1 MLVLM
6 TPDPRPLTPDPCLLA
21 PMLTGLFADTHDH
34 LANIRLA
41 VERFNEAGCELV
53 LFAGDLV
60 STFAVPP
67 LRKLKCPFVGC
78 FGDNEGNK
86 VGLRAGFTMVGQIG
100 EPPVRYTAKDGTR
113 FILCHMQRQ
122 LRGEA
127 DDWDIALFGHTH
139 KPRVTQ
145 DDRGRLLINPGET
158 SGWTFGRPTIALLE
172 TATREVQIVDLAS
185 PANEGGPI
193 EQVATETMEKWRV

>member
-1 MLVLM
+1 MRV
-6 TPDPRPLTPDPCLLA
+6 
-21 PMLTGLFADTHDH
+21 GLFADTHDH

-41 VERFNEAGCELV
+41 VERFNEANCGLV

-86 VGLRAGFTMVGQIG
+86 IGLFAGFSLVGQIG
-100 EPPVRYTAKDGTR
+100 EPPVRYTVADGTR

-122 LRGEA
+122 LRGQP
-127 DDWDIALFGHTH
+127 DDWDIAVFGHTH
-139 KPRVTQ
+139 KPRIAR
-145 DDRGRLLINPGET
+145 DHAGRLLINPGET
-158 SGWTFGRPTIALLE
+158 SGWTFGQPTVVLLD
-172 TATREVQIVDLAS
+172 TATAAAEIIHLAS
-185 PANEGGPI
+185 PLKEGTANDNALAG
-193 EQVATETMEKWRV
+193 RS